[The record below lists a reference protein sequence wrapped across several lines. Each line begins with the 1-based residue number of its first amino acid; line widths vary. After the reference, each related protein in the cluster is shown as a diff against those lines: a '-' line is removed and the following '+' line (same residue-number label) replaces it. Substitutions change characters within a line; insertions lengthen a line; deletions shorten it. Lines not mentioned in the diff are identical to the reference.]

1 MILSA
6 LAWATTKPEK
16 RTTNQYRP
24 LVGTAPSDDIPL
36 KAKGGEKFPAR
47 SGGPRLSSHVE
58 AAVGTGQTYKNI
70 PSAVCQKFTI
80 SAVAS
85 EKTGRLIVPEPDGRK
100 KKHTY

>member
-1 MILSA
+1 M
-6 LAWATTKPEK
+6 
-16 RTTNQYRP
+16 
-24 LVGTAPSDDIPL
+24 
-36 KAKGGEKFPAR
+36 
-47 SGGPRLSSHVE
+47 SSHEE

-100 KKHTY
+100 KKNIRTEFMSDRDWIVVVDHPGTRL